1 MSKILEEKLQ
11 WYDDNYRQGN
21 ALISDAQFDQ
31 LEKNLERI
39 NPKSDY
45 FIAKNNQ
52 ILPSL
57 PKDQIK
63 EFLDGLLNKTRLVI
77 SLKLM
82 VVPTKILG
90 SEVTQKSNL

>member
-1 MSKILEEKLQ
+1 MTTYLEERIK

-31 LEKNLERI
+31 LENNLLRI

-45 FIAKNNQ
+45 FIAKNNL

-57 PKDQIK
+57 PKDKIK
-63 EFLDGLLNKTRLVI
+63 EFLADY
-77 SLKLM
+77 
-82 VVPTKILG
+82 
-90 SEVTQKSNL
+90 